1 MLFEEAQT
9 EEEIIN
15 SIKHL
20 KKLCEQHSLLRTRLY
35 KQQLI
40 LVGQLKRS
48 QEKFWSKDIALHFGS
63 LLKVWSGQFNVK
75 RSNSVDVEHPK
86 PSIRVADSSHNNML
100 TGGISGAR
108 KSDEDNMSRNEQQS
122 PPKRSSDRLKSK
134 ALNVL
139 KGFTM

>member
-1 MLFEEAQT
+1 MG
-9 EEEIIN
+9 N
-15 SIKHL
+15 ST
-20 KKLCEQHSLLRTRLY
+20 ST
-35 KQQLI
+35 
-40 LVGQLKRS
+40 LKRS

-86 PSIRVADSSHNNML
+86 RSIRVADSSHNNML
-100 TGGISGAR
+100 TGGRSGGR